1 MCRHINHT
9 QLPATD
15 NQDDQNDWADIE
27 FGAANLGDARLTN
40 RLVAL
45 ARRLARTPD
54 CSFPRSMGAAELKAA
69 YRFFDNDQVDT
80 DGVLAPHIEQTL
92 LRMTQVPVVLAVQDT
107 TEFNLTHLGATEG
120 LGYGTGN
127 QSRGFM
133 LHSLLAVTPEGLP
146 LGVLGMKTWV
156 RDDADLG
163 RRRQRSK
170 RDFNDKESVK
180 WVEGLN
186 HLAALKTRC
195 PDTRMVGV
203 GDRESDVYEVFAAE
217 RPAGVDWLVRAAWDR
232 RTAHPERYLWDT
244 VTASAPLGEIELEL
258 PAQRNMARRTTRL
271 TVRCTRVGLIAPPR
285 PSTKGTGRARLAPVD
300 VFAIHALETDT
311 PTDAEPLEWMLLSSV
326 PTLTLDD
333 ALERLEWYARRWT
346 IESWHRVL
354 KSGCRIEA
362 RQFGNLERF
371 VRATALFAVISWRI
385 MYATLLG
392 RADPD
397 LSCEVLLQPDEW
409 RALYCRANR
418 TSRPPAATPSL
429 GEVVLWIAKLGGYL
443 NRKHDHP
450 PGPTVMWRGFLVLH
464 EITEMYRI
472 FSQDG

>member
-1 MCRHINHT
+1 MPSID
-9 QLPATD
+9 D
-15 NQDDQNDWADIE
+15 NADWADTE
-27 FGAANLGDARLTN
+27 FGAANLGDARLTS

-45 ARRLARTPD
+45 ARRLASSPD
-54 CSFPRSMGAAELKAA
+54 CPFPRSLNAAELKAA
-69 YRFFDNDQVDT
+69 YRFFDNEQVDT

-92 LRMTQVPVVLAVQDT
+92 RRMTRIPVVLAVQDT
-107 TEFNLTHLGATEG
+107 TEFNLSHLKATEG

-127 QSRGFM
+127 ASRGFM

-156 RDDADLG
+156 RPDAQLG
-163 RRRQRSK
+163 KKQQRK
-170 RDFNDKESVK
+170 HLPVADKESVK
-180 WVEGLN
+180 WLEGIA
-186 HLAALKTRC
+186 HLGALKARC
-195 PDTRMVGV
+195 PETLVIGI
-203 GDRESDVYEVFAAE
+203 GDRESDLYEVFTAE
-217 RPAGVDWLVRAAWDR
+217 RPRGVEWLIRAKSDR
-232 RTAHPERYLWDT
+232 KTVNPEHSLWEAVAAT
-244 VTASAPLGEIELEL
+244 APLGETELQV
-258 PAQRNMARRTTRL
+258 PPVGNQPRRVARL
-271 TVRCTRVGLIAPPR
+271 TLRCTPVRLRPPQR
-285 PSTKGTGRARLAPVD
+285 PSSRLAEVT
-300 VFAIHALETDT
+300 VYAIHALETT
-311 PTDAEPLEWMLLSSV
+311 PPADIEPLEWMLLSSV
-326 PTLTLDD
+326 PTITFEDT
-333 ALERLEWYARRWT
+333 LERLGWYARRWT

-354 KSGCRIEA
+354 KSGCSIEK

-371 VRATALFAVISWRI
+371 VRSTALFAVISWRI

-409 RALYCRANR
+409 RALHSRTHR
-418 TSRPPAATPSL
+418 TSKPPTAIPSL

-472 FSQDG
+472 FRQDE